1 MLLENIS
8 KNENVI
14 EINDHKTDDVSRVLL
29 RYHVLEVGGAGKTI
43 FSIPPHIVLMR
54 SFTSNPNDFFDDPKN
69 LIGKKY
75 FAAYKISWIC

>member
-54 SFTSNPNDFFDDPKN
+54 SFTSNPNYFFDDQ
-69 LIGKKY
+69 KKLDWKTI
-75 FAAYKISWIC
+75 FRCI